1 MKNSTSDDHH
11 YYYDPNHEMS
21 EYYYYYDTDKDESQ
35 KTENVSLTRKR
46 RRLQKL
52 QQVRAETKARD
63 RIHLQRRFDQLEDR
77 VNAVEKYRKDF

>member
-1 MKNSTSDDHH
+1 
-11 YYYDPNHEMS
+11 MS
-21 EYYYYYDTDKDESQ
+21 EYYYYYDTDKDESE

-52 QQVRAETKARD
+52 QQTRAESNARD

-77 VNAVEKYRKDF
+77 VNAVEKYRNDF